1 MSSAGFPVVDARSL
15 GAFVGLSNFATRA
28 DMLRAIYEGLDY
40 QFLDIVNVMEAGLGT
55 KLDRFVAVGGAVRNE
70 FWMQNKADVVGR
82 PIEVPDVE
90 EATPLG
96 AAILA
101 GIGVGLYEDE
111 QEAFEQVYKPGRTY
125 EPDPELSA
133 QYAEW
138 FSIYKQLYPTLK
150 PLSHQVFDEFMAK

>member
-1 MSSAGFPVVDARSL
+1 
-15 GAFVGLSNFATRA
+15 
-28 DMLRAIYEGLDY
+28 
-40 QFLDIVNVMEAGLGT
+40 
-55 KLDRFVAVGGAVRNE
+55 
-70 FWMQNKADVVGR
+70 
-82 PIEVPDVE
+82 VPDVE